1 MKLKTIHG
9 LLGAAL
15 ALSAAT
21 ATAQCANIADSL
33 TVRPYAL
40 NISDSTLGLCSGV
53 SAKTAEQFFDSV
65 KSANIGSLFPG
76 ANTTTDGISV
86 AAAFNSLP
94 VNLSFAPSSSS
105 LAFSIPGLNVD
116 QVFTGA
122 NRDASMDLLEDY
134 LKKNDILGKIL
145 NYQAKN
151 SPFSPIT
158 GQGGLIPTTLGS
170 DFSSSFT
177 DIATNIAAPA
187 GIAAEGKGNLIGAGI
202 SYGNGKIGDMKTSVV
217 HIPLSYTFR
226 NDIDPR
232 RQLVFQ
238 LPITYSELD
247 GAKSLQ
253 GGLGVAYRFPMSDN
267 WTLTPG
273 VKLSFVGSADLA
285 TVAGLYSAT
294 LASTYIM
301 EMGGFDLAIGNMVGI
316 YKTAKFASGDYS
328 FNPDIS
334 TTGMRNGI
342 MLSQPVTLGGSKM
355 SIEYSL
361 IDARYFGD
369 KPFADSSQEVNVT
382 LGTNKS
388 AFSARSFIRG
398 GLGYVRAKDSNMVKV
413 NVGYWF

>member
-1 MKLKTIHG
+1 MKLRPIHG
-9 LLGAAL
+9 LLGT
-15 ALSAAT
+15 ALSLSAVGAM
-21 ATAQCANIADSL
+21 AQCANINA
-33 TVRPYAL
+33 VAKPYAL
-40 NISDSTLGLCSGV
+40 NITDSTLGLCSGV

-65 KSANIGSLFPG
+65 KSSNISSLFPG

-86 AAAFNSLP
+86 AAGFNSLLM
-94 VNLSFAPSSSS
+94 NLSFAGSSSS
-105 LAFSIPGLNVD
+105 LNFSIPGLNVNE
-116 QVFTGA
+116 VFAGA
-122 NRDASMDLLEDY
+122 NRDDSLDKLEEY
-134 LKKNDILGKIL
+134 LKTNDILGKIL

-177 DIATNIAAPA
+177 EVATNIAAPA
-187 GIAAEGKGNLIGAGI
+187 SVAADGKSNLIGVGV
-202 SYGNGKIGDMKTSVV
+202 SYGSGKIGDLKTSVV

-294 LASTYIM
+294 LASTYMM

-342 MLSQPVTLGGSKM
+342 MLSQPVTIGGSKM

-369 KPFADSSQEVNVT
+369 KPFVDNSQEINVT

-388 AFSARSFIRG
+388 AFSARSFIRA
-398 GLGYVRAKDSNMVKV
+398 GLGYVHAKDSNMTKI
-413 NVGYWF
+413 NFGYWF